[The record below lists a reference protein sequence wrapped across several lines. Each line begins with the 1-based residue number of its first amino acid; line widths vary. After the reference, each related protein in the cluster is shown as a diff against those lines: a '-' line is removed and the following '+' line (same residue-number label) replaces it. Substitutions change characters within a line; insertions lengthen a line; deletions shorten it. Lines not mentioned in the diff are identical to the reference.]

1 MNNNIDLTRVLKD
14 CPKGTKLYSTI
25 FGEVEFQKIEEERNY
40 PIVCTA
46 TAGNNCDVT
55 ADGRYYNVFGG
66 ECILF
71 PSKDQRDWSK
81 FTAPWL
87 KKERDTIA
95 SLEEQSKEEYRLKSS
110 KDEDVRKFM
119 QYIEKQAKAYEFN
132 LPNRSYDIYAFAKD
146 LLVWLEKQGKKSSW
160 KPSKEEMDV
169 LYSLSYITN
178 KYDEHKEDVITHLY
192 QDLKREFFND
202 SSYENMFSLDNK
214 EDDVRRRSTIQVLEY
229 ARSLD
234 AYNQYGKADIDK
246 NIAWL
251 EKQGEQEEP
260 QVYETEDG
268 KIITYSETDG
278 YKFVEP
284 NFHEGQWIACKGLNT
299 ALIINIVDNKYE
311 VEFLDG
317 NKRFPHIDY
326 VDRLFHL
333 WTIQDA
339 RNGDVLVNGSNIF
352 IFNFINNR
360 RLMGYCHVNMDDG
373 NFYNDI
379 GRNECFCTIDAP
391 VTPATKEQ
399 HDAMMKAMN
408 DAGYKWNTTTKTL
421 EKLSEPKFDP
431 KTLNLFDKVLVK
443 MSNESFNTWYGDFV
457 AEPSHAKNETPLILG
472 AKEANM
478 VIPYND
484 DTKHLIGTTDEAP
497 EYYRYW
503 ED

>member
-25 FGEVEFQKIEEERNY
+25 FGEVEFQKIEEESNY
-40 PIVCTA
+40 PIVCVA
-46 TAGNNCDVT
+46 IAGNNCDVT
-55 ADGRYYNVFGG
+55 ADGRYYDVFGG

-71 PSKDQRDWSK
+71 PSKEQRDWSK
-81 FTAPWL
+81 FTAPWY

-178 KYDEHKEDVITHLY
+178 KYDEHKEYVITHLY

-251 EKQGEQEEP
+251 KEQGEQEEP

-268 KIITYSETDG
+268 EIITYSETDG
-278 YKFVEP
+278 YKF
-284 NFHEGQWIACKGLNT
+284 
-299 ALIINIVDNKYE
+299 
-311 VEFLDG
+311 
-317 NKRFPHIDY
+317 
-326 VDRLFHL
+326 
-333 WTIQDA
+333 
-339 RNGDVLVNGSNIF
+339 
-352 IFNFINNR
+352 
-360 RLMGYCHVNMDDG
+360 
-373 NFYNDI
+373 
-379 GRNECFCTIDAP
+379 
-391 VTPATKEQ
+391 
-399 HDAMMKAMN
+399 
-408 DAGYKWNTTTKTL
+408 
-421 EKLSEPKFDP
+421 DP
-431 KTLNLFDKVLVK
+431 KTLKPYDRVIVRNNNGEWKCAIF
-443 MSNESFNTWYGDFV
+443 
-457 AEPSHAKNETPLILG
+457 SHIKDYDSDYRYDCCHMIYRYC
-472 AKEANM
+472 
-478 VIPYND
+478 IPYND
-484 DTKHLIGTTDEAP
+484 ETKHLIGTTDEAP

-503 ED
+503 EI